1 MDELAPSKRLELQDI
16 LEDLADPYMVYY
28 QPPSSFNLT
37 YPCIIYDLDKIV
49 TDYADSIKYKNK
61 KRYSVTVIDTNPDSE
76 IPNKILE
83 LAYCGFDRKF
93 KSDNLNHF
101 VFTLY
106 Y

>member
-1 MDELAPSKRLELQDI
+1 MDELAPSKRLELHEI
-16 LEDLADPYMVYY
+16 LKDLIDPYEVYY

-37 YPCIIYDLDKIV
+37 YPCIIYELEKIK
-49 TDYADSIKYKNK
+49 TDYADSIMYKNK
-61 KRYSVTVIDTNPDSE
+61 KRYSVTVIDKNPDSE
-76 IPNKILE
+76 IPNKVLE
-83 LAYCGFDRKF
+83 LAYCSFDRSF